1 MEHKPYPSDLTD
13 EQWAVIRP
21 LLPGARPGGRPR
33 SVDLRAVLDGI
44 LYVVRT
50 GCQWRAMPHDLP
62 PWGTCHYYYRRFRL
76 DGTWARVEEAMR
88 WRLRKA
94 AGRNTTPTA
103 AAVDSQGV
111 ATASGGERGLDPAKK
126 VAGRKRHI
134 AVDTMGLL
142 LAVVVHSAA
151 VQDRDGVRL
160 LPGRMSGRFPRLR
173 LIWADGAY
181 AAAVGW
187 ARKVCGWALAIVTRP
202 AGAKGFVVLPKRWV
216 VERTFA
222 WLLRWRRMGRDYERL
237 TESSEAMIRL
247 AMIHLMVRRKRCS
260 A

>member
-1 MEHKPYPSDLTD
+1 MEREPYPSDLTD
-13 EQWAVIRP
+13 DQWMLIDP
-21 LLPGARPGGRPR
+21 LLPGAKPGGRPR
-33 SVDLRAVLDGI
+33 SVDMRRVLDGV

-76 DGTWARVEEAMR
+76 DGSWARVEEALR
-88 WRLRKA
+88 ARLRKA
-94 AGRNTTPTA
+94 AGRKTTPSA
-103 AAVDSQGV
+103 AAVDSQSV
-111 ATASGGERGLDPAKK
+111 ATASGGERGLDAAKR

-134 AVDTMGLL
+134 AVDMMGLL

-151 VQDRDGVRL
+151 VQDRDGVKL
-160 LPGRMSGRFPRLR
+160 LLARMVGLFPRLR
-173 LIWADGAY
+173 VIWADGAY
-181 AAAVGW
+181 AAAVAW
-187 ARKVCGWALAIVTRP
+187 ARRACGWLLTVVTRP

-237 TESSEAMIRL
+237 TGSSEAMIRL
-247 AMIHLMVRRKRCS
+247 AMIHLMVRRRKGVT
-260 A
+260 